1 MLCYARKGMGEM
13 ELRVLKYFLVV
24 AREENI
30 TRAAALLH
38 VTQPTLSRQ
47 LMQLEEELGVKL
59 FRRGKYHIILT
70 DDGVLLRRRAQE
82 IVDLAEKTEREFQ
95 RQEGVLTGE
104 IAVGAGESSGM
115 TRLSEAMAAFRREH
129 PLVQFSIYS
138 ATADDIKERLEKGLL
153 DLGLLA
159 EPVDIGRYEFI
170 RMPRRDR
177 WGVWVRRDDPLAAL
191 EAVSPG
197 DLLGVPLLLAR
208 RELVQKEL
216 AAWFGDDFEKVEVAA
231 TYNLI
236 LNAINMVRSRVGV
249 ALGFYIANLSDE
261 LCFLPLTPVLETG
274 TVLVWKKGQMFS
286 PAAAEFLRHIRH
298 AD

>member
-1 MLCYARKGMGEM
+1 M

-30 TRAAALLH
+30 TKAASLLH

-59 FRRGKYHIILT
+59 FHRGKYHIILT
-70 DDGVLLRRRAQE
+70 VDGILLRRRAQE

-95 RQEGVLTGE
+95 RQEELSGE
-104 IAVGAGESSGM
+104 ISIGAGESNSM
-115 TRLSEAMAAFRREH
+115 TVLSRTMTVFRQKH
-129 PLVQFSIYS
+129 PLVRFSIYS
-138 ATADDIKERLEKGLL
+138 ATADDIKDRLEKGLL

-170 RMPRRDR
+170 RMPKRDR
-177 WGVWVRRDDPLAAL
+177 WGLWVRYDDPLAQK
-191 EAVSPG
+191 ETVGPK
-197 DLLGVPLLLAR
+197 DLLGIPLLVSQ

-216 AAWFGDDFEKVEVAA
+216 AAWFGDSYEKLEIAA

-236 LNAINMVRSRVGV
+236 LNAANMVRNHMGA
-249 ALGFYIANLSDE
+249 ALGFFIGNLADE
-261 LCFLPLTPVLETG
+261 LRFVPLSPALETG
-274 TVLVWKKGQMFS
+274 TVLVWKRDQAFS
-286 PAAAEFLRHIRH
+286 PAATAFLNQIKN

>member
-1 MLCYARKGMGEM
+1 M

-30 TRAAALLH
+30 TKAASLLH

-59 FRRGKYHIILT
+59 FHRGKYHIILT
-70 DDGVLLRRRAQE
+70 DDGILLRRRAQE

-95 RQEGVLTGE
+95 RQEELSGE
-104 IAVGAGESSGM
+104 ISIGAGESNSM
-115 TRLSEAMAAFRREH
+115 TVLSRTMTVFRQKH
-129 PLVQFSIYS
+129 PLVRFSIYS
-138 ATADDIKERLEKGLL
+138 ATADDIKDRLEKGLL

-170 RMPRRDR
+170 RMPKRDR
-177 WGVWVRRDDPLAAL
+177 WGLWVRYDDPLAQK
-191 EAVSPG
+191 ETVGPK
-197 DLLGVPLLLAR
+197 DLLGITLLVSQ

-216 AAWFGDDFEKVEVAA
+216 AAWFGDSYEKLEIAA

-236 LNAINMVRSRVGV
+236 LNAANMVRNHMGA
-249 ALGFYIANLSDE
+249 ALGFFIGNLADE
-261 LCFLPLTPVLETG
+261 LRFVPLSPALETG
-274 TVLVWKKGQMFS
+274 TVLVWKRDQAFS
-286 PAAAEFLRHIRH
+286 PAATAFLNQIKN